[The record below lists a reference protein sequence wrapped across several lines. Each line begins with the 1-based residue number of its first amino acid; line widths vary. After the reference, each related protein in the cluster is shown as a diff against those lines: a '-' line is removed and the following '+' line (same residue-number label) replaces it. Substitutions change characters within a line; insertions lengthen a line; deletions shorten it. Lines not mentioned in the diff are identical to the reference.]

1 MDNLLRD
8 LLIRHEGLRLKP
20 YRDTVGKLTIGVG
33 RNLYDIGISKDEAM
47 LMLSHDI
54 ERCEREAG
62 TFPWFSGLTQMRKY
76 VILSMIFN
84 LGFPKF
90 LTFKNLIHAL
100 SGGAWDEAANEMLR
114 SKWAEQVGKRAE
126 ELAHMMRHN
135 EWYAA

>member
-1 MDNLLRD
+1 MDNQLRD
-8 LLIRHEGLRLKP
+8 LLIRHEGLRLRP
-20 YRDTVGKLTIGVG
+20 YKDSIGKWTIGVG
-33 RNLYDIGISKDEAM
+33 RNLSDTGISRDEAM
-47 LMLSHDI
+47 LMLEHDI

-62 TFPWFSGLTQMRKY
+62 TFPWFAGLSQMRKY

-84 LGFPKF
+84 LGLSRF
-90 LTFKNLIHAL
+90 LLFKNLIHAL

-135 EWYAA
+135 EWYVA